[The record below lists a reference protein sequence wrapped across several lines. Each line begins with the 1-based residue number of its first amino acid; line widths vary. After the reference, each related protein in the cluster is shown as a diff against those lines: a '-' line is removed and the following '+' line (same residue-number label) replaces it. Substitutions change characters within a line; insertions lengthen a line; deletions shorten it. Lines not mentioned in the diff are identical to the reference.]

1 MEPPYAAG
9 ASYMENA
16 MMTGRD
22 VLAEVVLEATQPGE
36 MTEPAGLLSEIA
48 SAEKPLNALN
58 DRDRG
63 NDLFEALH
71 REFLFIRPF
80 LNAGIVP
87 HPSDLSQWASL
98 LRWFMA
104 ELRQWR
110 EQEDPT
116 AGKIAALFV
125 VALSSDRVGRFWDL
139 LPNELH
145 ASTELI
151 DFLSG
156 LIGKFGVEFS
166 TRPGS
171 TPLIRER
178 EAVEKFNQ
186 ADAQADW
193 RVIGEIWPL
202 FETVFSSTVVETQT
216 VRSLYRFNFDVL
228 IFSLIPLRQT
238 AVGMRLAEA
247 LSDDKR
253 LKVGIASDNPYVQ
266 FCCAF
271 QTVSVRPRTQ
281 ALLTEAQG
289 LLTDLLVKVAADETR
304 WAAWMHVLNTYPVR
318 APALQIPLGRALAAG
333 PERAIEPYVNAMHLF
348 GKPVNSPFPDSGR
361 REITECLAAFR
372 QTASEQRRAVLWKLA
387 HERWLEWNFD
397 EKNENSHPTAIN
409 RCDLDYAIVG
419 YALECMDEA
428 SRETVIVSIVQE
440 ALTIDLSWHLS
451 AVHLIATWN
460 RLLSKLQLYVHARQ
474 VAATGGDWLPAA
486 NQTFLPFDPRMEP
499 YNAMKYKVS

>member
-1 MEPPYAAG
+1 
-9 ASYMENA
+9 MENA
-16 MMTGRD
+16 TMTGRD
-22 VLAEVVLEATQPGE
+22 VLAKVVLEATQPGE
-36 MTEPAGLLSEIA
+36 MAEPAGLLSEIA
-48 SAEKPLNALN
+48 SSEKPLNDLN
-58 DRDRG
+58 DLNRG

-71 REFLFIRPF
+71 QEFSFIRLF

-87 HPSDLSQWASL
+87 HSSDLSRWASL

-139 LPNELH
+139 LPDGLH

-156 LIGKFGVEFS
+156 LIGKFRVEFS
-166 TRPGS
+166 TLPGI
-171 TPLIRER
+171 TPLIREQ
-178 EAVEKFNQ
+178 EAIEKFKQ
-186 ADAQADW
+186 ADAHADW

-202 FETVFSSTVVETQT
+202 FNPVFSSAVTEIQT
-216 VRSLYRFNFDVL
+216 IRCLYHFRFDVL
-228 IFSLIPLRQT
+228 ISSLILLNQT
-238 AVGMRLAEA
+238 AVGMRLAGA

-253 LKVGIASDNPYVQ
+253 LKVAVASDNPYVQ
-266 FCCAF
+266 FCSVF

-281 ALLTEAQG
+281 ALPTEAQE
-289 LLTDLLVKVAADETR
+289 LLTDLLVKVAADEPR
-304 WAAWMHVLNTYPVR
+304 WAAWMHVFNTYPVR
-318 APALQIPLGRALAAG
+318 VPALQIPLGRALASG
-333 PERAIEPYVNAMHLF
+333 PEPAIGPYVNAMHLF

-372 QTASEQRRAVLWKLA
+372 QTASEQRRIVLWKLA

-397 EKNENSHPTAIN
+397 EKNETSHLTTIN

-419 YALECMDEA
+419 YACECMDEA
-428 SRETVIVSIVQE
+428 SREAVIESIVRE
-440 ALTIDLSWHLS
+440 ALAINLSWHPS
-451 AVHLIATWN
+451 VVHLIATWN
-460 RLLSKLQLYVHARQ
+460 RLLSKLQPFVYARQ
-474 VAATGGDWLPAA
+474 VTSVGDWLPKA
-486 NQTFLPFDPRMEP
+486 NQVSLPFDPTKEP
-499 YNAMKYKVS
+499 YNAMKYKVA